1 MGISMEYEGP
11 TAEDLVNIRA
21 LNAAFLGATNHA
33 ERTVTGGVSH
43 GPLSDVEIQR
53 LSMAPLLLFSLRE
66 EDTEY
71 WDHVLADDTQ
81 GSLLPAT
88 DPPDDA
94 ILQLQAAGLGFLWQ
108 LSRRNAYTARLVCG
122 APAKWCDRLARTTL
136 VALLRRTASRGDL
149 IVPRFRTQ
157 DHVGLRLLQSSVSEH
172 PERQQ
177 MSRQLALQAM
187 HTRSR
192 PVHYQ
197 RLAAAACAFSAPL
210 QRVVDSK
217 PAKARKGKV

>member
-1 MGISMEYEGP
+1 MEYEGP

-21 LNAAFLGATNHA
+21 LNAAFLRATNHA
-33 ERTVTGGVSH
+33 ERTATGGLSD
-43 GPLSDVEIQR
+43 GPLSDVEIRR

-81 GSLLPAT
+81 GNLLLAP

-108 LSRRNAYTARLVCG
+108 LSRRNPYVARLVCG
-122 APAKWCDRLARTTL
+122 APVTWCDRVARTTL
-136 VALLRRTASRGDL
+136 VTLLCRTASRGDL
-149 IVPRFRTQ
+149 IVPRFCTE
-157 DHVGLRLLQSSVSEH
+157 DHVGLRLLQNGVSGH
-172 PERQQ
+172 PDLQQ

-192 PVHYQ
+192 RANYQ
-197 RLAAAACAFSAPL
+197 RLPAAACAFSAPV
-210 QRVVDSK
+210 QRVADAK
-217 PAKARKGKV
+217 PAKARNGKV